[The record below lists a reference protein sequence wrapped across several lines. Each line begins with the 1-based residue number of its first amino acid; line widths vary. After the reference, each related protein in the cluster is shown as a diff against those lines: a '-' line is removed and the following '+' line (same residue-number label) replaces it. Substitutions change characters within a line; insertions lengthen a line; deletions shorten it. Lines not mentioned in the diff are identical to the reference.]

1 MSENNM
7 EPVSFIDSTLQLR
20 WKLTKEEFDNC
31 PFLQEFLSPVYT
43 VKIGD
48 DESRWVITIM
58 PKGDEESGSGQVVIA
73 LRCLG
78 DRIHHVFF
86 QFRIETSSGYWP
98 DNVVENLF
106 SRQYDDDI
114 VDFGFLELDA
124 IHTCYSRFS
133 STEEFRQQFVDD
145 EITVVATMV
154 IDMEGKGHCD
164 NLMEGR
170 SHCDHLAL
178 TDEFTNDMRS
188 LSVLDDDMFDFTI
201 ICDGQHFP
209 CHKTLL
215 ASRSEFFRGMFRS
228 NKDRKDMEVDDSS
241 PEIVKTVLDFMTNG
255 LLPKDIDAKAKAMIH
270 LADMFLLKGLTHA
283 CLDSLVKN
291 LSPENATET
300 LTIADEHAPNSEQ
313 RSKILDYIKKE
324 VAQVVKTQHWK
335 TFVQNYPDLV
345 TDILLT
351 PSPCTHNL

>member
-1 MSENNM
+1 
-7 EPVSFIDSTLQLR
+7 
-20 WKLTKEEFDNC
+20 
-31 PFLQEFLSPVYT
+31 
-43 VKIGD
+43 
-48 DESRWVITIM
+48 M
-58 PKGDEESGSGQVVIA
+58 PKGDEESGSGQVVLA
-73 LRCLG
+73 LKCLARLDSLG
-78 DRIHHVFF
+78 QRIYNVLFE
-86 QFRIETSSGYWP
+86 FRLETPSGYWP
-98 DNVVENLF
+98 DNVVKRFF
-106 SRQYDDDI
+106 SKQCDEVFAEFDPYFDK
-114 VDFGFLELDA
+114 ELG
-124 IHTCYSRFS
+124 IQTFYSTFS
-133 STEEFRQQFVDD
+133 STEEFCQEFVDD

-154 IDMEGKGHCD
+154 IDMEGKGHRD

-170 SHCDHLAL
+170 SHRDHLAL

-188 LSVLDDDMFDFTI
+188 LSVLDEMFDFAI

-270 LADMFLLKGLTHA
+270 LADMFLLKGLTQA
-283 CLDSLVKN
+283 CLVSLVRN

-300 LTIADEHAPNSEQ
+300 LTISDEHAPNSKQ
-313 RSKILDYIKKE
+313 RYKILDYIKKE